1 MGKNKIILLYF
12 LCFTFCL
19 SPIGKGTNYNTNKL
33 RLDVQ
38 KVYSGEKDVREA
50 TGNNDG
56 ARILEYQKAANIPK
70 GSQYC
75 AAGITWTFKQV
86 GLKTVIS
93 GYSPNWFP
101 QRLVIY
107 RKGDTIKQIPD
118 VGDVIGIW
126 IKSKGRVG
134 HVGFVDE
141 NWNNGSP
148 YARSFEFNT
157 NGAGSD
163 DGNGN
168 YYKRRL
174 KSQIYV
180 ISSPITKEIQKDE

>member
-1 MGKNKIILLYF
+1 MPKNNRIIISILLIAIFFGRSYGCT
-12 LCFTFCL
+12 LKENQVRKTYTAE
-19 SPIGKGTNYNTNKL
+19 IG
-33 RLDVQ
+33 
-38 KVYSGEKDVREA
+38 VRE
-50 TGNNDG
+50 TGFNKG
-56 ARILEYQKAANIPK
+56 KRVEEYQKAANLKPNDAW
-70 GSQYC
+70 C
-75 AAGITWTFKQV
+75 AAFITWTFKQC
-86 GLKTVIS
+86 GIKTVIS

-101 QRLVIY
+101 QRLVIC

-118 VGDVIGIW
+118 IGAVIGIW
-126 IKSKGRVG
+126 IKSKKRVG